1 MCGSGLRRGRRVPTD
16 PHVDVVGRSRGG
28 EEQQV
33 GVAGVKGAMQGHGT
47 RLQVQFLD
55 APHLEA
61 WLLPSC
67 GKLLMGS
74 HDVSE
79 ERRRRKKRVRRLH

>member
-1 MCGSGLRRGRRVPTD
+1 MCVSALRRGRRVPTD
-16 PHVDVVGRSRGG
+16 PHVDAVGRSRGG
-28 EEQQV
+28 AEQQV
-33 GVAGVKGAMQGHGT
+33 GIAGVKGAMYGLGT
-47 RLQVQFLD
+47 RLQVQVLD

-79 ERRRRKKRVRRLH
+79 ERRRKKRDG

>member
-1 MCGSGLRRGRRVPTD
+1 MRRGRRVPTE
-16 PHVDVVGRSRGG
+16 PHVDAVGRSLGG
-28 EEQQV
+28 QEQQV
-33 GVAGVKGAMQGHGT
+33 GVAGVKGAVFGIGT
-47 RLQVQFLD
+47 RLQVHVLD

-67 GKLLMGS
+67 GKLFMGS

-79 ERRRRKKRVRRLH
+79 ERRRKKKRDG